1 MKLRVS
7 NLTKRE
13 LETAISEAN
22 LTPLQTRLVL
32 LLNKEELNDEGIM
45 LELHVCRETYYREK
59 KLALSKIS
67 RTLTE

>member
-32 LLNKEELNDEGIM
+32 LLNREELNDEGIM
-45 LELHVCRETYYREK
+45 MELCVSRKRYYAEK
-59 KLALSKIS
+59 AAALAKIFKVIS
-67 RTLTE
+67 

>member
-1 MKLRVS
+1 MKMRVS

-32 LLNKEELNDEGIM
+32 LLNREELTDAGIM
-45 LELHVCRETYYREK
+45 MELCVSHHKYYAEK
-59 KLALSKIS
+59 SAALAKIAKV
-67 RTLTE
+67 TK